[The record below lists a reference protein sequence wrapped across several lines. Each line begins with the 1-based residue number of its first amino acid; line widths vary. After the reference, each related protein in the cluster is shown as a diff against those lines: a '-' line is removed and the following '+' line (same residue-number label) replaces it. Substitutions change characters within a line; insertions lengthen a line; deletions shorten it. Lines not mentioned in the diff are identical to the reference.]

1 MQTALL
7 VEEGDQ
13 QVVRF
18 PPDVRLPGDEVWI
31 KRIGD
36 AVLLLRKSASWE
48 TWLSSLD
55 QFSDDFML
63 ERDRPEWQERPSK
76 F

>member
-1 MQTALL
+1 MKTASL

-13 QVVRF
+13 QVVRL

-36 AVLLLRKSASWE
+36 AVLLLPKSASWE
-48 TWLSSLD
+48 PWLSSLD
-55 QFSDDFML
+55 PFSDDFML
-63 ERDRPEWQERPSK
+63 ERDQPDAEERPSV

>member
-1 MQTALL
+1 MKTASL
-7 VEEGDQ
+7 VEEGDE
-13 QVVRF
+13 QVVRL
-18 PPDVRLPGDEVWI
+18 PPDVRLPGDEAWI

-36 AVLLLRKSASWE
+36 AVLLLPKSASWE
-48 TWLSSLD
+48 TWLSSLE

-63 ERDRPEWQERPSK
+63 ERDPPGGQERPSK